1 MVVYGL
7 IARQYYACARLIPGL
22 MPSSKSETGSRSI
35 GADTGVFNR
44 HLMVGEH
51 CHNSICSRFRFQVVQ
66 NQNMVPT
73 CLNIRNR
80 LVQENISGCVLQ
92 GVLHN
97 QKLSRRYRPVN
108 DVILVH
114 YCNTT
119 WYGVERDDISVQ
131 CSLYSQVQDV
141 TTVWYY
147 LFTSCTIIRLHIA
160 PIC

>member
-1 MVVYGL
+1 MHGCSNLVAGWQC
-7 IARQYYACARLIPGL
+7 IQHDARVRLERGCSVIPG
-22 MPSSKSETGSRSI
+22 
-35 GADTGVFNR
+35 
-44 HLMVGEH
+44 
-51 CHNSICSRFRFQVVQ
+51 RFTTLAAMFF
-66 NQNMVPT
+66 
-73 CLNIRNR
+73 
-80 LVQENISGCVLQ
+80 
-92 GVLHN
+92 GVLTIFTSSFIVSDVEHSVHN

-131 CSLYSQVQDV
+131 CCLYSQVQDV